1 MCVPTGS
8 DQTNTMFC
16 PLHVYLHSSRQNLSG
31 VDMNMPDYDNRT
43 GLHLAACEG
52 HIETVQFLIE
62 KCGANPNV
70 QDR

>member
-1 MCVPTGS
+1 
-8 DQTNTMFC
+8 
-16 PLHVYLHSSRQNLSG
+16 
-31 VDMNMPDYDNRT
+31 MNMPDYDNRT